1 MPLYSLPIV
10 ERVPLY
16 QTNSNGAHQHS
27 TLKFPQ
33 LILFRILP
41 VNRLH
46 RVVHFDMD
54 QVVHI
59 GVRTAGVLG
68 QGLLQRF

>member
-10 ERVPLY
+10 GRVPLH
-16 QTNSNGAHQHS
+16 QANSNRAHQYS
-27 TLKFPQ
+27 TLKFLQ

-41 VNRLH
+41 VNRLQ
-46 RVVHFDMD
+46 RVVHFVMD

-59 GVRTAGVLG
+59 GVRTPGVLG
-68 QGLLQRF
+68 QVLLQGL